1 MAANLLAASLRR
13 GEIYEVDWNPARG
26 SEQAGVRPGL
36 VIQND
41 IANGVS
47 AYPVT
52 IVCALS
58 SKLKGY
64 PSMVRVT
71 PSAGNGLTQVSEV
84 NTAQIMTVQKDRL
97 VTLRGRLSE
106 GDMGQ
111 VDAKLAY
118 MLSLAP

>member
-1 MAANLLAASLRR
+1 MASDIRR
-13 GEIYEVDWNPARG
+13 GEIYDVDWNPARG

-41 IANGVS
+41 IANAVS

-52 IVCALS
+52 IVCAVS

-64 PSMVRVT
+64 PSMVQVT
-71 PSAGNGLTQVSEV
+71 PSAGNGLTQVSEI

-97 VTLRGRLSE
+97 VTRRGRLGAEDMKQVE
-106 GDMGQ
+106 G
-111 VDAKLAY
+111 KLAY
-118 MLSLAP
+118 MLSLLV